1 MKNESGIRASL
12 SENNTKDFL
21 ILCQAKNKGFP
32 RTSSVTGKTQPRA
45 GKREATAS
53 PRPLMP
59 KAEESFSS

>member
-12 SENNTKDFL
+12 SENNIKDFL
-21 ILCQAKNKGFP
+21 ISCQVKNKEFP
-32 RTSSVTGKTQPRA
+32 PKSSVTGKTQARA